1 MRKIMASLDI
11 GYSSIKF
18 VVSESSRHNIYV
30 LCSSVTPNDAYNPKT
45 GVNLDILESLLKKI
59 LSDAEGKLGIK
70 ISATLLTIPTSSAAF
85 TTNSVRINIT
95 NEDGVITYKDIAK
108 VVNLS
113 GKNVIQENMELVN
126 ITPLYFILDN
136 GEKTLEPINTFSKT
150 LEVKSIITSSLKSDV
165 IKYLEV
171 LEHLG
176 VSVVDISYDC
186 VGQYFASLDE
196 DMDKTNGIVI
206 DIGYLSTRISL
217 FNKGVL
223 VNTSEIKVGGLNI
236 LKDISYVYK
245 VSLSTAKSLYNTLGC
260 ANKKNT
266 SNLEKME
273 VKLENGDK
281 VLINQYNL
289 ALVIE
294 SRVIEILNMAK
305 KQINILTK
313 RQISYIICTGGIAN
327 LRNFDLDVC
336 DVFGKNAK
344 ISHMSTIGIRDNR
357 YASSYGLIKWYDYNA
372 RLKNYDY
379 SILSLEEQETFS
391 REEKETKNS
400 SNSIIGKVFDY
411 FFLD

>member
-30 LCSSVTPNDAYNPKT
+30 LCSSITPNDAYNPKT

-85 TTNSVRINIT
+85 TTNSARINIT

-196 DMDKTNGIVI
+196 DVDKTNGIVI

-327 LRNFDLDVC
+327 LRDFDLDVC

-379 SILSLEEQETFS
+379 SILSLEEQEAFS

>member
-11 GYSSIKF
+11 GYNSIKF

-30 LCSSVTPNDAYNPKT
+30 LCSSITPNDAYNPKT

-70 ISATLLTIPTSSAAF
+70 ISATLLTIPTSSASF
-85 TTNSVRINIT
+85 TTNGARINIT

-186 VGQYFASLDE
+186 VGEYFASLDE

-223 VNTSEIKVGGLNI
+223 VNTSEIKVGGFNI

-305 KQINILTK
+305 KQINTLTK

-327 LRNFDLDVC
+327 LRDFDLDVC

-357 YASSYGLIKWYDYNA
+357 YASCYGLIKWYDYNA

-379 SILSLEEQETFS
+379 SILSLEEQEAFS

>member
-30 LCSSVTPNDAYNPKT
+30 LCSSITPNDAYNPKT

-70 ISATLLTIPTSSAAF
+70 ISATLLTIPTSSASF
-85 TTNSVRINIT
+85 TTNSARINIT

-196 DMDKTNGIVI
+196 DMDKINGIVI

-289 ALVIE
+289 ALVIK

-327 LRNFDLDVC
+327 LRDFDLDVC

-379 SILSLEEQETFS
+379 SILSLEEQEAFS

>member
-30 LCSSVTPNDAYNPKT
+30 LCSSITPNDAYNPKT

-85 TTNSVRINIT
+85 TTNSARINIT

-294 SRVIEILNMAK
+294 SRVIEILNIAK

-327 LRNFDLDVC
+327 LRDFDLDVC

-379 SILSLEEQETFS
+379 SILSLEEQEAFS

>member
-30 LCSSVTPNDAYNPKT
+30 LCSSITPNDAYNPKT
-45 GVNLDILESLLKKI
+45 GVNLDILESLLNKI

-70 ISATLLTIPTSSAAF
+70 ISATLLTIPTSSASF
-85 TTNSVRINIT
+85 TTNSARINIT

-281 VLINQYNL
+281 FLINQYNL

-327 LRNFDLDVC
+327 LRDFDLDVC

-379 SILSLEEQETFS
+379 SILSLEEQEAFS

>member
-30 LCSSVTPNDAYNPKT
+30 LCSSITPNDAYNPKT

-70 ISATLLTIPTSSAAF
+70 ISATLLTIPTSSASF
-85 TTNSVRINIT
+85 TTNSARINIT

-327 LRNFDLDVC
+327 LRDFDLDVC

-379 SILSLEEQETFS
+379 SILSLEEQEAFS

>member
-30 LCSSVTPNDAYNPKT
+30 LCSSITPNDAYNPKT

-70 ISATLLTIPTSSAAF
+70 ISATLLTIPTSSASF
-85 TTNSVRINIT
+85 TTNSARINIT

-223 VNTSEIKVGGLNI
+223 VNISEIKVGGLNI

-327 LRNFDLDVC
+327 LRDFDLDVC

-344 ISHMSTIGIRDNR
+344 ISHMSTVGIRDNR

-379 SILSLEEQETFS
+379 SILSLEEQEAFS

>member
-245 VSLSTAKSLYNTLGC
+245 VSLSTAKSLYNTLGY

-327 LRNFDLDVC
+327 LRDFDLDVC

-379 SILSLEEQETFS
+379 SILSLEEQEAFS

>member
-30 LCSSVTPNDAYNPKT
+30 LCSSITPNDAYNPKT

-85 TTNSVRINIT
+85 TTNSARINIT

-176 VSVVDISYDC
+176 VRVVDISYDC

-196 DMDKTNGIVI
+196 DVDKTNGIVI

-313 RQISYIICTGGIAN
+313 RQISYIRCTGGIAN
-327 LRNFDLDVC
+327 LRDFDLDVC

-379 SILSLEEQETFS
+379 SILSLEEQEAFS

>member
-30 LCSSVTPNDAYNPKT
+30 LCSSITPNDAYNPKT

-70 ISATLLTIPTSSAAF
+70 ISATLLTIPTSSASF
-85 TTNSVRINIT
+85 TTNSARINIT

-196 DMDKTNGIVI
+196 DMDKINGIVI

-327 LRNFDLDVC
+327 LRDFDLDVC

-379 SILSLEEQETFS
+379 SILSLEEQEAFS